1 MRHKRHTIIILLMLA
16 VSLSIGCDKEP
27 PKPQS
32 VVINIHTI
40 AETTGINE
48 DIKMLTEIMSQQI
61 SEDMKALTAASREKI
76 ENEKAGFGDSPSE
89 EDKKKLQTLQGQL
102 RKQFMEA
109 RNEKNTRLKEVTSE
123 VRQAY
128 VDNIMSIA
136 QIIALEHG
144 ASIIL
149 KANSVFWSEGAV
161 DITDEV
167 IKQMPDGKDGQ
178 AIESDAKDEQT
189 LETQQN

>member
-1 MRHKRHTIIILLMLA
+1 MLA